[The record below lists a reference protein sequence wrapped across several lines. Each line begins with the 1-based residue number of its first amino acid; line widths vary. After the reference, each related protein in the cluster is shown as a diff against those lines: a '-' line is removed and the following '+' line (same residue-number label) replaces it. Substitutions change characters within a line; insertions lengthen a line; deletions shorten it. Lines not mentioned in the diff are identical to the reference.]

1 MRYEHPSQMK
11 LEEEKVAAW
20 SEKRLEQ
27 LNFLF
32 LTRKDHSTITGADVF
47 VAEAWLTRRIVIDLT
62 TQTRFA
68 IICVGLT
75 L

>member
-32 LTRKDHSTITGADVF
+32 KH
-47 VAEAWLTRRIVIDLT
+47 VAAVLKAT
-62 TQTRFA
+62 A
-68 IICVGLT
+68 PPPAPPPAPKA
-75 L
+75 